1 MWRLNSMLLNN
12 QWITEE
18 LKRRNQNVLGDKLK
32 KKKATIQTLCDAAR
46 VLRGKFIANTSLLQ
60 ETRKISNKQPN
71 FRPKGARKRRKDK
84 T

>member
-32 KKKATIQTLCDAAR
+32 KKKATIQTLCDAAK
-46 VLRGKFIANTSLLQ
+46 KF
-60 ETRKISNKQPN
+60 
-71 FRPKGARKRRKDK
+71 
-84 T
+84 